1 MLATTPLPQPNSRA
15 EATQALLL
23 AVARLIE
30 AAYEAACDA
39 ADEGEPIEAEA
50 VVRPLSDALKLLRGA
65 S

>member
-1 MLATTPLPQPNSRA
+1 MATTPLPQPKPRA
-15 EATQALLL
+15 EAAQALPV
-23 AVARLIE
+23 AVVRLIQ